1 MEKSITY
8 FEKEGENYT
17 DELISLVKQRL
28 DESDEIRYI
37 LIASASDAIEGDAQ
51 IINVSHHAGFSG
63 PNEVDISDEMI
74 DKLEEKGVDTF
85 IGSHAL
91 SGVGRGITNKL
102 GGINPP
108 DIIADTLRMFSHG
121 VKVACEISIMA
132 ADAGLIPV
140 DEEIIAIGGRAHGVD
155 TAVVLTPANMTN
167 VFDLNIHEIIAMPRQ

>member
-1 MEKSITY
+1 M
-8 FEKEGENYT
+8 
-17 DELISLVKQRL
+17 LIL
-28 DESDEIRYI
+28 
-37 LIASASDAIEGDAQ
+37 
-51 IINVSHHAGFSG
+51 
-63 PNEVDISDEMI
+63 
-74 DKLEEKGVDTF
+74 F
-85 IGSHAL
+85 IGSHAF

-140 DEEIIAIGGRAHGVD
+140 DEEIIAVGGRAHGVD
-155 TAVVLTPANMTN
+155 TALVLTPANMTN